1 MNLTASNSNTDN
13 QQTLA
18 QACKI
23 VELMTILNQS
33 TSEQQVYRAA
43 AEFIPQLIEIDDAS
57 IALVKAEQPL
67 EVIPLTNETG
77 ETIATD
83 WRVLEK
89 TSIAGVLKTGTIA
102 HHHADPDS
110 EQNSLQSIL
119 VVPLIAHDEIVGT
132 LNLGRE
138 SAKSFSAA
146 EESLLTQLAAV
157 LALQIQSQH
166 QRVQEVT
173 MRDIAKERAR
183 LAACMGELTQRLSW
197 ASKENELY
205 EVASEYIPKLLDIQ
219 RCSLT
224 ILDDNREMFT
234 LYAVRGV
241 QAASLANGRRGRV
254 EDDSGFSRAIRERK
268 IISHIPGQI
277 LIDQGIGRSYI
288 LPLITGGDVIG
299 TLNIGISGDEL
310 SADEIEIVKYISSI
324 LAAKIQSRRNAAQTE
339 QALIEASRQSELLTL
354 LNQYS
359 KAASQALNH
368 AALYSLTTQYVAEM
382 FTVARTTVAILREDK
397 QHIQVMNLRGDV
409 GDLPEGIILPINR
422 KTVICDAIATRKPV
436 NVPNVAQSQYGF
448 SMMDDIDFQS
458 IISVPMLVGE
468 RAIGALNLASSEVYA
483 FDERD
488 ENLLLQIAA
497 FFGTTWEKLQL
508 IDAANDARDAAEAAN
523 IAKSL
528 FLANMSH
535 EIRTPMNGV
544 IGMTGLLMDTE
555 LTAEQ
560 DDYVETIRYSGEL
573 LLAVIND
580 ILDFSKIEA
589 GKLELEKLDFNIID
603 CVKSTI
609 DLMSVRAEEKELM
622 LTWKVAEGV
631 PQYLVGD
638 VTRLRQILLNLLS
651 NAVKFTDAGTVCVS
665 LRYEA
670 GDEHTKQQEIL
681 VIEVQDSGIG
691 LTEEQQKQLFTSFT
705 QADVSMS
712 RRFGGTGLGL
722 AICKRLTNLMG
733 GDIRV
738 ESSGIAG
745 EGSTFI
751 CTIHAPAS
759 TTNVGHVALR
769 QAQAEQ
775 SHNQRLS
782 QSTHRMGPLAEKE
795 HASASAQSNRDIRPA
810 ITILVAED
818 NKVNQKLILNML
830 QKLGLS
836 ADLVSNGVEVLEE
849 LKKQFY
855 DIILMDVQMPH
866 MDGLEATK
874 MIRKRE
880 RTDANQRAAYIIALT
895 ANAMSGD
902 REHCIA
908 VGMDDYLSKPVRI
921 NELKMAIQT
930 ARTRLI
936 RQHMS
941 ARF

>member
-1 MNLTASNSNTDN
+1 MNLTASNSKTDN
-13 QQTLA
+13 QQTLK

-43 AEFIPQLIEIDDAS
+43 AEFIPQLIEIDDAN
-57 IALVKAEQPL
+57 IALVKGEQPL
-67 EVIPLTNETG
+67 EFITLTNETG
-77 ETIATD
+77 ETLATD

-89 TSIAGVLKTGTIA
+89 TSIADVLKTGTIA
-102 HHHADPDS
+102 LYLADPDS
-110 EQNSLQSIL
+110 KLNTLQSIL
-119 VVPLIAHDEIVGT
+119 IVPLLAHDEIVGT

-166 QRVQEVT
+166 QRVQEIT
-173 MRDIAKERAR
+173 MRDLVDERAR
-183 LAACMGELTQRLSW
+183 LASCMGEMTQHLSW
-197 ASKENELY
+197 ASKESELY
-205 EVASEYIPKLLDIQ
+205 EVASEYIPQLIDCQ

-224 ILDDNREMFT
+224 ILDNDRKKFT

-241 QAASLANGRRGRV
+241 QANTLSNARRGRV
-254 EDDSGFSRAIRERK
+254 QDDSGFSRAIRERA
-268 IISHIPGQI
+268 IISHIPGQM

-310 SADEIEIVKYISSI
+310 SADEIEIVKQISSI

-339 QALIEASRQSELLTL
+339 QALVETSRQSELLTL

-359 KAASQALNH
+359 KAASQVLNH
-368 AALYSLTTQYVAEM
+368 AALYSLTTHHVSEM
-382 FTVARTTVAILREDK
+382 FTVARTTVAILHDDK
-397 QHIQVMNLRGDV
+397 QYIQVMDLLGDV
-409 GDLPEGIILPINR
+409 LELPQGEIRPVSKN
-422 KTVICDAIATRKPV
+422 TVICSAITTRKPV
-436 NVPNVAQSQYGF
+436 NVPNVAESEYDF
-448 SMMDDIDFQS
+448 SSMGAMDFQS
-458 IISVPMLVGE
+458 VISVPMLVGE
-468 RAIGALNLASSEVYA
+468 RAIGALNLASREAFA

-544 IGMTGLLMDTE
+544 IGMTGLLLETD

-560 DDYVETIRYSGEL
+560 GDYVETIRDSGEL

-589 GKLELEKLDFNIID
+589 GKLELEKLDFNVAD

-609 DLMSVRAEEKELM
+609 DLMSLRAEEKGLK
-622 LTWKVAEGV
+622 LTWTLGEKV

-651 NAVKFTDAGTVCVS
+651 NAVKFTDAGTVGVS
-665 LRYEA
+665 LRYQD
-670 GDEHTKQQEIL
+670 GGEHKEQKDTLI
-681 VIEVQDSGIG
+681 IEVQDSGIG
-691 LTEEQQKQLFTSFT
+691 LTKEQQEQLFTSFT
-705 QADVSMS
+705 QADISMS

-733 GDIRV
+733 GDIQV
-738 ESSGIAG
+738 ESSGLPGA
-745 EGSTFI
+745 GSTFI

-759 TTNVGHVALR
+759 AMNEGRTALR
-769 QAQAEQ
+769 QVQIAQ
-775 SHNQRLS
+775 SRGQRIS
-782 QSTHRMGPLAEKE
+782 SGRHRMGPLTENE
-795 HASASAQSNRDIRPA
+795 STISSINSNRQARSA

-818 NKVNQKLILNML
+818 NTVNQKLILNML

-855 DIILMDVQMPH
+855 DIILMDIQMPH

-874 MIRKRE
+874 KIRKIE
-880 RTDANQRAAYIIALT
+880 QKESNQRASYIIALT

-930 ARTRLI
+930 ARISISRQRLTA
-936 RQHMS
+936 S
-941 ARF
+941 Y